1 MNIIKMKDS
10 KKMNLIKIINN
21 QDLILINFLMALI
34 LIKK

>member
-1 MNIIKMKDS
+1 MKDS
-10 KKMNLIKIINN
+10 KKMNLTKIINN